1 MVWEKGGEDMRNGG
15 RLEGTIKQVIEREGW
30 GEGEIKGW
38 RGSCRGEERSEGGRD
53 PGECGKRG

>member
-15 RLEGTIKQVIEREGW
+15 RLEGTIKQVKEREGW

-38 RGSCRGEERSEGGRD
+38 RGNC
-53 PGECGKRG
+53 